1 MEIDES
7 SSTHNICFVLMH
19 ECPFAMNAFKLEQN
33 NISLSSIVSEWSLK
47 LFKILKMIKFEDF
60 FVISHKCLRMIGLD
74 MYYVPPVTKREVLKE
89 RLIKTLLWVNILC
102 AIGSTILLAIYIVQN
117 NGDLK
122 VAGTACSNF
131 ILFVITESKTIHMT
145 IKWKKMMAFKDKLRM
160 IFESPVLQYY
170 DRYQKNL
177 KVNNII
183 FQTYFLAVYG
193 ASILFCLMP
202 IIENVVNMMNG
213 SDRWERILIH
223 QAYLPFDYEP
233 IFGYICAYILLIFL
247 SIVSNNFITA
257 NEIFFD
263 SLLVILSTEFDN
275 LGDEFENFDFKH
287 GDYNDF
293 KKLVD
298 RHNVLHYLSN
308 EMNSIFSLP
317 IMITFLGSTIL
328 LCFSLL
334 QFFMHELILTNLV
347 NLIKFGAYLNAVIIQ
362 IFLLCY
368 FCQKLRTSSENVGRK
383 IIRSNWH
390 ESSNRK
396 MIKSLQLVLLKSQRP
411 VELTALSFFGVDLEV
426 FTSVSKLE

>member
-1 MEIDES
+1 
-7 SSTHNICFVLMH
+7 
-19 ECPFAMNAFKLEQN
+19 
-33 NISLSSIVSEWSLK
+33 
-47 LFKILKMIKFEDF
+47 MIKFEDF
-60 FVISHKCLRMIGLD
+60 FEISHKCLRMIGLD
-74 MYYVPPVTKREVLKE
+74 MYYVAPVTKREILKE
-89 RLIKTLLWVNILC
+89 RLIKALLWLNILC
-102 AIGSTILLAIYIVQN
+102 AIGSTILLAIFIVQN

-131 ILFVITESKTIHMT
+131 FLFIITAIKTTHMS
-145 IKWKKMMAFKDKLRM
+145 IKWKEMMVFKDKMRM
-160 IFESPVLQYY
+160 IFESPVLYYY
-170 DRYQKNL
+170 DRYQRNL

-193 ASILFCLMP
+193 AAILFCLMP
-202 IIENVVNMMNG
+202 IIENVVNMING

-223 QAYLPFDYEP
+223 QAYLPFDYESIP
-233 IFGYICAYILLIFL
+233 GYICAYILLIFL
-247 SIVSNNFITA
+247 SVVSNNFIIA

-275 LGDEFENFDFKH
+275 LGDEFENFDFKD
-287 GDYNDF
+287 GNYDDF

-298 RHNVLHYLSN
+298 RHNVLHDLSN
-308 EMNSIFSLP
+308 EMDSLFNFP
-317 IMITFLGSTIL
+317 VMITFLGSTIL
-328 LCFSLL
+328 MCFSLL
-334 QFFMHELILTNLV
+334 QFFMHELVLTNLV

-368 FCQKLRTSSENVGRK
+368 FCQKLRTSSENVGKK

-411 VELTALSFFGVDLEV
+411 VELTALSFFGIDLEV
-426 FTSVSKLE
+426 FTNVGKWD